1 MKNNWFTRILWL
13 ISGILMIVAGIFCFI
28 YPIGTLWY
36 LAFIMGVVMLLS
48 GILDIVMYARMG
60 HLFPGSGWVLA
71 DGILTIIL
79 ALFVLG
85 NQYITAV
92 NLPFVFGIWVIF
104 SGITRL
110 INSTEIRRAG
120 AQGWGWMIAHGIL
133 DILFGMFCFIE
144 PAVGSIAIGILVGV
158 SFLLQGVFSLFQWW
172 FQIWRK
178 Q

>member
-120 AQGWGWMIAHGIL
+120 APGWGWLYVHGIL
-133 DILFGMFCFIE
+133 DIFFGMFCFIE

>member
-71 DGILTIIL
+71 DGILTIY
-79 ALFVLG
+79 LG
-85 NQYITAV
+85 S
-92 NLPFVFGIWVIF
+92 F
-104 SGITRL
+104 R
-110 INSTEIRRAG
+110 
-120 AQGWGWMIAHGIL
+120 
-133 DILFGMFCFIE
+133 
-144 PAVGSIAIGILVGV
+144 VGKSVYY
-158 SFLLQGVFSLFQWW
+158 S
-172 FQIWRK
+172 R
-178 Q
+178 